1 MDVLKNILNFE
12 VVIYKPQNMEDFKK
26 NQERDKD
33 IVFSK
38 SVKAGK
44 RIYYVDVKKNRKGE
58 LFIALTESKKV
69 ISGDT
74 ESPSINFEKHKI
86 FLYQEDFEHFMSGLE
101 EAVNFVRAEQPGI
114 EPRQNYNTTGDE
126 SNISSDL
133 KINMDLNVED
143 IGLNVE

>member
-1 MDVLKNILNFE
+1 
-12 VVIYKPQNMEDFKK
+12 MEDFKK

-86 FLYQEDFEHFMSGLE
+86 FLYQEDFEHLMSGLE
-101 EAVNFVRAEQPGI
+101 EDVNFVSAEQPGI

>member
-1 MDVLKNILNFE
+1 
-12 VVIYKPQNMEDFKK
+12 MEDFKK

-33 IVFSK
+33 IVFSR

-74 ESPSINFEKHKI
+74 ESPS
-86 FLYQEDFEHFMSGLE
+86 MSGLE
-101 EAVNFVRAEQPGI
+101 EAVNFVNAEQPHV
-114 EPRQNYNTTGDE
+114 EPRQDYHRTNDE
-126 SNISSDL
+126 NETSPNLDFDI
-133 KINMDLNVED
+133 DLNIED
-143 IGLNVE
+143 IKLAEK

>member
-1 MDVLKNILNFE
+1 
-12 VVIYKPQNMEDFKK
+12 MEDFKK

-86 FLYQEDFEHFMSGLE
+86 FLYQEDFEHLMSGLE
-101 EAVNFVRAEQPGI
+101 EAVNFVNAEQPHV
-114 EPRQNYNTTGDE
+114 EPRQDYHRTNDE
-126 SNISSDL
+126 NETSPNLDFDI
-133 KINMDLNVED
+133 DLNIED
-143 IGLNVE
+143 IKLAEK

>member
-1 MDVLKNILNFE
+1 
-12 VVIYKPQNMEDFKK
+12 MEDFKK

-86 FLYQEDFEHFMSGLE
+86 FLYQEDFERFMSGLE
-101 EAVNFVRAEQPGI
+101 EAVNFVREEQPGI
-114 EPRQNYNTTGDE
+114 EPRQNHNTTGDE

>member
-1 MDVLKNILNFE
+1 
-12 VVIYKPQNMEDFKK
+12 MEDFKK

-69 ISGDT
+69 I
-74 ESPSINFEKHKI
+74 
-86 FLYQEDFEHFMSGLE
+86 
-101 EAVNFVRAEQPGI
+101 
-114 EPRQNYNTTGDE
+114 
-126 SNISSDL
+126 
-133 KINMDLNVED
+133 
-143 IGLNVE
+143 

>member
-1 MDVLKNILNFE
+1 
-12 VVIYKPQNMEDFKK
+12 MEDFKK

-33 IVFSK
+33 IVFSR

-101 EAVNFVRAEQPGI
+101 EAVK
-114 EPRQNYNTTGDE
+114 PRQDYHRTNDE
-126 SNISSDL
+126 NETSPNLDFDI
-133 KINMDLNVED
+133 DLNIED
-143 IGLNVE
+143 IKLAEK

>member
-1 MDVLKNILNFE
+1 
-12 VVIYKPQNMEDFKK
+12 MEDFKK

-133 KINMDLNVED
+133 KINMDLN
-143 IGLNVE
+143 IQPFIRNISF

>member
-1 MDVLKNILNFE
+1 LDVLKNILNFE

-58 LFIALTESKKV
+58 LFIALTKK
-69 ISGDT
+69 S
-74 ESPSINFEKHKI
+74 
-86 FLYQEDFEHFMSGLE
+86 Y
-101 EAVNFVRAEQPGI
+101 RAIRNLHP
-114 EPRQNYNTTGDE
+114 
-126 SNISSDL
+126 
-133 KINMDLNVED
+133 
-143 IGLNVE
+143 

>member
-12 VVIYKPQNMEDFKK
+12 VVIYKPQNIEDFKK

>member
-1 MDVLKNILNFE
+1 
-12 VVIYKPQNMEDFKK
+12 MEDFKK

-86 FLYQEDFEHFMSGLE
+86 FLYQDDFEHFMSGLE

>member
-1 MDVLKNILNFE
+1 
-12 VVIYKPQNMEDFKK
+12 MEDFKK

-101 EAVNFVRAEQPGI
+101 EAVNFVREEQPGI
-114 EPRQNYNTTGDE
+114 EPRQNHNTTGDE

>member
-1 MDVLKNILNFE
+1 
-12 VVIYKPQNMEDFKK
+12 MEDFKK

-58 LFIALTESKKV
+58 LFIALTENKKV

>member
-1 MDVLKNILNFE
+1 
-12 VVIYKPQNMEDFKK
+12 MEDFKK
-26 NQERDKD
+26 NQEMDKD

-101 EAVNFVRAEQPGI
+101 EAMNFVRAEQPGI

>member
-1 MDVLKNILNFE
+1 
-12 VVIYKPQNMEDFKK
+12 MEDFKK

-69 ISGDT
+69 VSGDT

-101 EAVNFVRAEQPGI
+101 EAVNFIRTEQPRVESI
-114 EPRQNYNTTGDE
+114 QDYHRANDE
-126 SNISSDL
+126 NEASPDFDFDIDL
-133 KINMDLNVED
+133 D
-143 IGLNVE
+143 

>member
-1 MDVLKNILNFE
+1 
-12 VVIYKPQNMEDFKK
+12 MEDFKK

-101 EAVNFVRAEQPGI
+101 EAVNFVRAEQPRI

>member
-1 MDVLKNILNFE
+1 
-12 VVIYKPQNMEDFKK
+12 MEDFKK

-101 EAVNFVRAEQPGI
+101 EAVNFIRAEQPGI

>member
-1 MDVLKNILNFE
+1 
-12 VVIYKPQNMEDFKK
+12 MEDFKK

-101 EAVNFVRAEQPGI
+101 EAVNFVRKEQPGI
-114 EPRQNYNTTGDE
+114 EPRQSHNTTADE

>member
-1 MDVLKNILNFE
+1 
-12 VVIYKPQNMEDFKK
+12 MEDFKK

-101 EAVNFVRAEQPGI
+101 EAVNFVRAEQPEI

>member
-1 MDVLKNILNFE
+1 
-12 VVIYKPQNMEDFKK
+12 MEDFKK

-86 FLYQEDFEHFMSGLE
+86 FLYQEDFEHFMSGLK

-126 SNISSDL
+126 SNIF
-133 KINMDLNVED
+133 
-143 IGLNVE
+143 

>member
-1 MDVLKNILNFE
+1 
-12 VVIYKPQNMEDFKK
+12 MEDFKK

>member
-1 MDVLKNILNFE
+1 
-12 VVIYKPQNMEDFKK
+12 MEDFKK

-86 FLYQEDFEHFMSGLE
+86 FLYRDDFEHFMSGLE

>member
-1 MDVLKNILNFE
+1 
-12 VVIYKPQNMEDFKK
+12 MEDFKK

-86 FLYQEDFEHFMSGLE
+86 FLYQEDFEHFMSGLK